1 MARYLLVIMLGIA
14 ASSSLQGQD
23 PVYSQ
28 FFAAP
33 LQVNPAFAGTTLSP
47 RVTANYRSQWSPYQ
61 GGYNTYSVA
70 YEQSIE
76 SLNSGFGLMVLGD
89 DEGNG
94 IYSTTRFS
102 AVYGYRVRVNEE
114 VAIRFGIEAGLI
126 QRRLDW
132 DLLILPD
139 QIDPIEGPSG
149 PGGLIP
155 SEDLPPDNLNRRLLD
170 IGAGILVYGRRAYG
184 GLSLKHLNSPD
195 ENLLEVNNNLG
206 IGIPLR
212 VTLHGGFEI
221 PLQTGNNRQEEAFIS
236 PNLLIMK
243 QGEFAQVN
251 GGAYFGLGKFFAG
264 AWYRHTI
271 NNVDAAIALAGV
283 RYGIFR
289 LGYSFDFTLSRL
301 NLQRSGG
308 SHELSLSI
316 NFDDSAEARR
326 RQKSA
331 RYNDCF
337 KMFN

>member
-1 MARYLLVIMLGIA
+1 MARYLLVIFWGIA
-14 ASSSLQGQD
+14 ACTFLKGQD

-33 LQVNPAFAGTTLSP
+33 LQINPAFAGTTLSP
-47 RVTANYRSQWSPYQ
+47 RVTVNYRNQWSPYQ
-61 GGYNTYSVA
+61 GGYDTYSVS

-76 SLNSGFGLMVLGD
+76 SLNSGLGIMVMGD

-102 AVYGYRVRVNEE
+102 AIYGYRVQVNRDL
-114 VAIRFGIEAGLI
+114 AIRFGIQAGLI

-139 QIDPIEGPSG
+139 QIDPIEGPTG
-149 PGGLIP
+149 PGGPLP
-155 SEDLPPDNLNRRLLD
+155 SEDLPPDNLNRSMFD
-170 IGAGILVYGRRAYG
+170 IGAGILAYGQRAYG
-184 GLSLKHLNSPD
+184 GLSLQHLNSPD
-195 ENLLEVNNNLG
+195 ESLLEVNNNLG
-206 IGIPLR
+206 VGIPLR
-212 VTLHGGFEI
+212 ITLHGGVEI
-221 PLQTGNNRQEEAFIS
+221 PLQTGNNRRGEAFIS